1 MKINIS
7 KATRSF
13 IVLSILSISLFGIRF
28 MHTGASFGLGLVWNL
43 FLAWIPLFFALLARR
58 LSQKP
63 FFKYLAMA
71 IWLLFFPNAPY
82 IITDLVHLD
91 HLPAHL
97 WWYDSMGIF
106 VVAFTGLLL
115 GIYSVSIIHQIW
127 RKDFGAFFAWHAVV
141 VSMGLCGFGIYL
153 GRFLRLN
160 SWDIITHPFRLAR
173 YCINS
178 LGNPL
183 AMQTTLLFGA
193 VLTAVY
199 LAFYYINQNENE
211 LQKAN

>member
-1 MKINIS
+1 MRPNIS
-7 KATRSF
+7 TATKSF
-13 IVLSILSISLFGIRF
+13 VILSVLSIALFGIRLV
-28 MHTGASFGLGLVWNL
+28 HTGADWGLGLVWNL
-43 FLAWIPLFFALLARR
+43 FLAWIPLFFALIARR
-58 LSQKP
+58 VQERIFP
-63 FFKYLAMA
+63 KYIAMG

-115 GIYSVSIIHQIW
+115 GIYSVSIVHKLW
-127 RKDFGAFFAWHAVV
+127 RKDFGSFLAWNLVL
-141 VSMGLCGFGIYL
+141 VSMTLCGFGIYL

-160 SWDIITHPFRLAR
+160 SWDIIANPIWLVKQCSEA
-173 YCINS
+173 
-178 LGNPL
+178 LGQPL

-193 VLTAVY
+193 VLSAIY
-199 LAFYYINQNENE
+199 LAFYYINRDNYE
-211 LQKAN
+211 LQKTN

>member
-1 MKINIS
+1 MNLNIS
-7 KATRSF
+7 KATKSL
-13 IVLSILSISLFGIRF
+13 IILSGLCIALFGIRLI
-28 MHTGASFGLGLVWNL
+28 HTGAYFGLGLVWNL
-43 FLAWIPLFFALLARR
+43 FLAWIPLFFALIARR
-58 LSQKP
+58 VQERILPKC
-63 FFKYLAMA
+63 LAMGT
-71 IWLLFFPNAPY
+71 WLLFFPNAPY

-115 GIYSVSIIHQIW
+115 GIYSVSIIHQLW
-127 RKDFGAFFAWHAVV
+127 RKDFGSFFAWHFVIA
-141 VSMGLCGFGIYL
+141 SMALCGFGIYL

-160 SWDIITHPFRLAR
+160 SWDIITHPLWLAR
-173 YCINS
+173 QCIAALS
-178 LGNPL
+178 QPL

-193 VLTAVY
+193 VLSAVY
-199 LAFYYINQNENE
+199 LAFYYINQDNHE

>member
-1 MKINIS
+1 MKFEIS
-7 KATRSF
+7 KATKSL
-13 IVLSILSISLFGIRF
+13 IILSILSVALFGIRLI
-28 MHTGASFGLGLVWNL
+28 HTGADFGLGLVWNL

-58 LSQKP
+58 LSDST
-63 FFKYLAMA
+63 FYKYLAMA
-71 IWLLFFPNAPY
+71 TWLLFFPNAPY

-91 HLPAHL
+91 HLPTHL

-115 GIYSVSIIHQIW
+115 GIYSVSIMHQLW
-127 RKDFGAFFAWHAVV
+127 LKDFGSFFAWHAVV
-141 VSMGLCGFGIYL
+141 VSMTLCGFGIYL

-160 SWDIITHPFRLAR
+160 SWDIIVHPFRLAR
-173 YCINS
+173 YCLS
-178 LGNPL
+178 ALGNPL

-193 VLTAVY
+193 VLTAIYV
-199 LAFYYINQNENE
+199 AFYFINQTENE